1 MAEIKFLCPS
11 CNQHITCDDAWSGH
25 EIQCP
30 ICQNALTVPARAGG
44 PAGSQGGS
52 PLVPKPPSGAQTRLS
67 TAVPAQK
74 PATQGRAI
82 PIRNLA
88 PPPPKKGNLALK
100 ILQGVLIVAAL
111 GVGFYFGYGFI
122 VKMQDKAT
130 AESEKMARES
140 DGGQVGHIAELHSV
154 LDATEPGGSGLPR
167 GPVGGGPRGRP
178 TGVGAEIPMGEVAP
192 ADGSAGTPKPAQPQL
207 PVVPP
212 QYDLN
217 VGTAKIP
224 ESRVNGTV
232 SGAEFVAEQVR
243 LDRVGASTVL
253 RFIQGAITSPDRE
266 VMVYLRLKAGEK
278 VGGQKLTISSDMRG
292 TGVPQI
298 VKRWKTNPRYAP
310 TMKTYGTG
318 YAMKLELGEPAEG
331 ATTLPGR
338 VIICLPDNEKTVVAG
353 VFQAELGPGL
363 GGEAVPGM
371 VAPTPTGAEAIPSAE
386 REMFQRRYGT
396 PAR

>member
-11 CNQHITCDDAWSGH
+11 CNQSITCDDAWSGH

-30 ICQNALTVPARAGG
+30 ICQGALTVPTRATA
-44 PAGSQGGS
+44 PAAAGGS
-52 PLVPKPPSGAQTRLS
+52 PLVPQPPPGAKTRLS

-74 PATQGRAI
+74 PAAQGRAI

-88 PPPPKKGNLALK
+88 PPAPKKGNLALK
-100 ILQGVLIVAAL
+100 ILQGVVIAAAL
-111 GVGFYFGYGFI
+111 GVGAYFGYGFI
-122 VKMQDKAT
+122 VKMQNKAN

-140 DGGQVGHIAELHSV
+140 DGGQVGHIAELHGV

-167 GPVGGGPRGRP
+167 GPVGSGPRSRP
-178 TGVGAEIPMGEVAP
+178 TGVGAEIPMGDAPP
-192 ADGSAGTPKPAQPQL
+192 ADGTAGAPNPAQPAL

-217 VGTAKIP
+217 VATAKIP
-224 ESRVNGTV
+224 QGRVNGTV

-243 LDRVGASTVL
+243 LDRVGTSTVL
-253 RFIQGAITSPDRE
+253 RFIQGAIASPDRE
-266 VMVYLRLKAGEK
+266 VMVYLRLKPGEK
-278 VGGQKLTISSDMRG
+278 VGGQKLTISADMRG
-292 TGVPQI
+292 ASVPQV

-310 TMKTYGTG
+310 QMKTYGTG
-318 YAMKLELGEPAEG
+318 YAMKLELGETAEG
-331 ATTLPGR
+331 ASTLPGR

-363 GGEAVPGM
+363 ASEAMPGV
-371 VAPTPTGAEAIPSAE
+371 VAPAPTGAEAMPSAE

-396 PAR
+396 PPR